1 MRRSRSRRR
10 QPLRLRAL
18 AFRADGRPGSGE
30 SVSRR
35 FAMAACSRQ
44 RSTTH
49 EARFRGI
56 RACVLRRDDARVPLL
71 CSAQGSALRV
81 WRCAARKACRGR
93 SGVRSISA
101 RSISRPLE
109 LRDLARRMRAPMWPF
124 ASPLRWR
131 SGTPQTAAQMSAAQ
145 TDGTRLCLLLSCR
158 ARSDAAADR
167 APDRSACD
175 PACLSAA
182 ERLASL
188 ERCRWPAKLWTGER
202 SQSFSPRSCFA
213 RICVPLQRVSVAWLL
228 PLRRVRQ
235 PVGLAPIAQ
244 RCLDA
249 WSLVCTLRCLRCFCR
264 ATRP

>member
-1 MRRSRSRRR
+1 
-10 QPLRLRAL
+10 
-18 AFRADGRPGSGE
+18 
-30 SVSRR
+30 
-35 FAMAACSRQ
+35 MAACSRQ

-182 ERLASL
+182 ERLAGL
-188 ERCRWPAKLWTGER
+188 ERRRWPAKHWTGER